1 MKRETYN
8 EKDSGT
14 VYVWALVLPL
24 VVSLIISFAISGSA
38 KDPNDGHFLILDKLW
53 FKMVLQI
60 ISALI
65 LAGLYFFYT
74 KNNKISYN
82 ACQIAKKPNI
92 LMVLVC
98 IVVGISMCFLT
109 DKFITMIAI
118 GLDHIG
124 VNINS
129 SINIPLSSFGYYLL
143 AVLMIAILP
152 AITEELVY
160 RGMILNGLRKLGK
173 WPAIL
178 LSSLAFC
185 LMHGNIAQFPY
196 TFLLGI
202 VLGYIMFETS
212 NLLLCIII
220 HFFNNAT
227 VLTQMYISGDP
238 NPSIPKITD
247 YSATDILLAIGL
259 LVLAVG
265 IIVLAFYLI
274 HLIKKKT
281 ETKKEEIIEE
291 PQEEK
296 KTKKGTSLFAK
307 SEKFTKP
314 EKEIETPEIAKE
326 KPISNLV
333 MLIVG
338 YFIAIAITIIGLL

>member
-24 VVSLIISFAISGSA
+24 VVSLIISFAISGSP
-38 KDPNDGHFLILDKLW
+38 KDETTGQYLVMKEVW
-53 FKMVLQI
+53 FTCVLQI
-60 ISALI
+60 VSAL
-65 LAGLYFFYT
+65 LLSGLYFFYT
-74 KNNKISYN
+74 KKSGISYN

-98 IVVGISMCFLT
+98 IVIGISMCFLT

-143 AVLMIAILP
+143 AILLIAILP

-227 VLTQMYISGDP
+227 VLTQMYITQNST
-238 NPSIPKITD
+238 IPGTLTTG
-247 YSATDILLAIGL
+247 YILEAIGL

-307 SEKFTKP
+307 NEKFTKP

>member
-1 MKRETYN
+1 MKREMYN
-8 EKDSGT
+8 TKDSGT
-14 VYVWALVLPL
+14 VYVWALILPI
-24 VVSLIISFAISGSA
+24 VVSIILSFALSGSP
-38 KDPNDGHFLILDKLW
+38 KDESGQFEILKHAW
-53 FKMVLQI
+53 FTCVLQI

-65 LAGLYFFYT
+65 LIGIYFFYT
-74 KNNKISYN
+74 KKNNISYK
-82 ACQIAKKPNI
+82 ACGIAKKPNY
-92 LMVLVC
+92 LMVIICV
-98 IVVGISMCFLT
+98 VVGISMCFLT
-109 DKFITMIAI
+109 DKFITIIASV
-118 GLDHIG
+118 LQHIG
-124 VNINS
+124 VSLNS
-129 SINIPLSSFGYYLL
+129 SINIPISSFGYYLL

-247 YSATDILLAIGL
+247 YSAADILLAIGFF
-259 LVLAVG
+259 VLAVV
-265 IIVLAFYLI
+265 IIILAFYLI
-274 HLIKKKT
+274 HITKKKHAA
-281 ETKKEEIIEE
+281 KEIQQNISPLE
-291 PQEEK
+291 EEK
-296 KTKKGTSLFAK
+296 QKEKKVSVFAK
-307 SEKFTKP
+307 NEKFTKP
-314 EKEIETPEIAKE
+314 EVEDAQALQKQKGTDIVP
-326 KPISNLV
+326 
-333 MLIVG
+333 LIVG
-338 YFIAIAITIIGLL
+338 YLFAICITIIGLI